1 MIAALKKEVWKA
13 NLDLARHGLVIS
25 TFGNVSG
32 MDRKKGLVAIKP
44 SGTSYE
50 SLKPAD
56 MVVVDLEGRTVEGAL
71 NPSSDTPTHLEIY
84 KAFPEVSA
92 VAHTHSEFAAVFA
105 QAGMEIPCLG
115 TTHADHFAGRVP
127 LTRRLSLAEAA
138 KDYESAVGRAIVE
151 RFGRLEPLEMPGV
164 LVSGHGPFTWGRSAG
179 EAVLNSLLLETVARM
194 AWETLILNPRA
205 KPLAEP
211 IRRKH
216 FLRKHGPGAYYGQ
229 GKKGVSK

>member
-50 SLKPAD
+50 KLKPAD

-127 LTRRLSLAEAA
+127 LTRRLSRAETA
-138 KDYESAVGRAIVE
+138 KGYESAVGRAIVE
-151 RFGRLEPLEMPGV
+151 RLGRLKPLEMPGV
-164 LVSGHGPFTWGRSAG
+164 LVSGHGPFTWGRNAG